1 MPKYWLLAVVGPLS
15 VLSLT
20 ACAPGV
26 SNSNE
31 EIADEIERSTDAAA
45 RLTAACSGCH
55 SAQSGA
61 IASLVGYSEAQ
72 MLDRLRTY
80 RDEPDGTTVMHRLAR
95 GYSDEEIAL
104 ISAYLGGREG
114 E

>member
-1 MPKYWLLAVVGPLS
+1 MPKYWLLAVAGSLS

-20 ACAPGV
+20 ACVPGV
-26 SNSNE
+26 SNSSE
-31 EIADEIERSTDAAA
+31 ETADQIEHSTDASA

-72 MLDRLRTY
+72 MQDRLRTY
-80 RDEPDGTTVMHRLAR
+80 RDDPDGTSVMHRLAR
-95 GYSDEEIAL
+95 GYSDEEIAV
-104 ISAYLGGREG
+104 ISAYLDDREG